1 MPGRLVATRP
11 THHHSREIAMTIA
24 LVSFLRRLAARATAA
39 ACTASGRLAVIVGIA
54 VAIGSSAHS

>member
-1 MPGRLVATRP
+1 
-11 THHHSREIAMTIA
+11 MTIA